1 MTPLN
6 LFDRWRNY
14 CKTEAAKAAN
24 ELEPRVHPVNQA
36 GGPRQQARVSTGKSA
51 KVGLSGMAIADITLL
66 SGFHARR
73 KWQPTPVFLPGESQE
88 LGSLV
93 GCRLWGC
100 TGSDKTEAT

>member
-1 MTPLN
+1 MEAEEDYEDYEYEDLLAGDDPEAHSRPVTPLN

-66 SGFHARR
+66 SGFHALRADLE
-73 KWQPTPVFLPGESQE
+73 TV
-88 LGSLV
+88 
-93 GCRLWGC
+93 
-100 TGSDKTEAT
+100 